1 MSNKP
6 RSGDDTPELNE
17 IPDYSSEEIPV
28 PDELAADS
36 KAAQDNQDNEVVTFS
51 DTGLAQAESK
61 SSSAAASKTKT
72 PSEKT
77 ASSEKE
83 TGRAKGGKSFVWFSV
98 KFLLLLAFSV
108 ITIVFSAIFGV
119 TIYRSYFALPASV
132 EVPVIQGEDIR
143 TANAILAKSGLRLRI
158 EEGRYSSKFPDR
170 IVITQEPAP
179 GKSVR
184 KDREILAVVSL
195 GPEQMKAPDLTGKSR
210 REAEMLLA
218 NSKLILGKVT
228 EVQKNAEK
236 PNVIISQK
244 PAPGS
249 YVKRGAAINI
259 EVNVG
264 TGMSAKAVPDWSGK
278 NVSAAAPLVEKAGLN
293 LSRITWSVDEKAAR
307 GVIIGQNPPA
317 GAEVASGADVE
328 FEVSAGMPGNR
339 MFVQKQI
346 EVMLPPGS
354 DIHKVKMVLVSS
366 AGEEIVY
373 AADHL
378 VGDKVTAWVSGI
390 SGSDV
395 EIYVN
400 DKLFRRDKL

>member
-6 RSGDDTPELNE
+6 NVGDDSPELNE

-28 PDELAADS
+28 PDELAA
-36 KAAQDNQDNEVVTFS
+36 KNNEAQDKEEVVTFS
-51 DTGLAQAESK
+51 DNGSAQAEKK
-61 SSSAAASKTKT
+61 SSSSSSSETET
-72 PSEKT
+72 PSDK
-77 ASSEKE
+77 AAPDKS
-83 TGRAKGGKSFVWFSV
+83 KGGKSFVWSSV

-108 ITIVFSAIFGV
+108 ITIVFSAVFGITV
-119 TIYRSYFALPASV
+119 YRSYFALPASV

-244 PAPGS
+244 PAPGA

-278 NVSAAAPLVEKAGLN
+278 NVSAAVPLVEKAGLN
-293 LSRITWSVDEKAAR
+293 LSRVTWSIDEKAAR

-317 GAEVASGADVE
+317 GAEVASGSDVE
-328 FEVSAGMPGNR
+328 FEVSAGMPGAR
-339 MFVQKQI
+339 MFVQKQV

-354 DIHKVKMVLVSS
+354 DIHKVKMVLVSA
-366 AGEEIVY
+366 AGEETVY
-373 AADHL
+373 QAEHL
-378 VGDKVTAWVSGI
+378 VGDKVTAWVSGPA
-390 SGSDV
+390 GSDV

>member
-1 MSNKP
+1 MSNNP
-6 RSGDDTPELNE
+6 NAGDDAPKLNE

-28 PDELAADS
+28 PDELAA
-36 KAAQDNQDNEVVTFS
+36 QDRAPKDEEVVTFS
-51 DTGLAQAESK
+51 DNGTAQAGNK
-61 SSSAAASKTKT
+61 SSSAASSGKAS
-72 PSEKT
+72 PDKT
-77 ASSEKE
+77 APAKS
-83 TGRAKGGKSFVWFSV
+83 KGGKGFVWFSV

-108 ITIVFSAIFGV
+108 ITIVFSAVFGV

-228 EVQKNAEK
+228 EVQKNSEK

-244 PAPGS
+244 PAPGA

-293 LSRITWSVDEKAAR
+293 LSRITWSIDEKAAR
-307 GVIIGQNPPA
+307 GVIIAQNPPA

-328 FEVSAGMPGNR
+328 FEVSAGLPGGR
-339 MFVQKQI
+339 IFVQKQV

-354 DIHKVKMVLVSS
+354 SIHKVKMVLVSA
-366 AGEEIVY
+366 AGEETVY
-373 AADHL
+373 QAEHL
-378 VGDKVTAWVSGI
+378 VGDKVTSWVSGPA
-390 SGSDV
+390 GSDV

>member
-6 RSGDDTPELNE
+6 NVGDDAPKLNE

-28 PDELAADS
+28 PDELAS
-36 KAAQDNQDNEVVTFS
+36 QDGAPQDEEVVTFS
-51 DTGLAQAESK
+51 DNGSAQAGNK
-61 SSSAAASKTKT
+61 SGSDA
-72 PSEKT
+72 PSEK
-77 ASSEKE
+77 ASSNGSKPVKSE
-83 TGRAKGGKSFVWFSV
+83 GGKKFVWFSV

-108 ITIVFSAIFGV
+108 ITIVFSAVFAV
-119 TIYRSYFALPASV
+119 TVYRSYFALPASV

-218 NSKLILGKVT
+218 NSKLILGKVS
-228 EVQKNAEK
+228 EVQKNSEK

-244 PAPGS
+244 PAPGA

-293 LSRITWSVDEKAAR
+293 LSRITWSIDEKAAR
-307 GVIIGQNPPA
+307 GVIIAQNPPA
-317 GAEVASGADVE
+317 GAEVASGSDVE
-328 FEVSAGMPGNR
+328 FEVSAGLPGGR
-339 MFVQKQI
+339 IFVQKQI

-354 DIHKVKMVLVSS
+354 DIHKVKMVLVSA
-366 AGEEIVY
+366 AGEETVY
-373 AADHL
+373 QAEHL
-378 VGDKVTAWVSGI
+378 VGDKVTSWVSGPA
-390 SGSDV
+390 GSDV